1 MAMVKYMIRKKD
13 TFWYRRRVKKIG
25 EVVLSL
31 KTKSYELALLRRSFI
46 DFQVNKLLFKGFID
60 TMTVK
65 EIRDIVNKYK
75 TYFQEADDYNEF
87 EEQRDK
93 DLSITLNGNFFGGH
107 TKEALGYA
115 LQRYHDIHASN
126 DIEMVRLETEKILPR
141 TNLQND
147 FTNLENPRDIEIFHW
162 ELFKTEWTILFQAYE
177 AQKNI
182 SKTPDEKLPEW
193 MRHPEMLELISSV
206 KANNAQLQQQAV
218 VQHTNKYNKTISQLL
233 NEYIQEKAVTSE
245 WSDKNRRD
253 LVYVLGHLANWFDD
267 KVANLLTREDF
278 TNFRDKVIVKLPVS
292 TKWNIFQDK
301 TIKEVIEIV
310 EEQKLQTLSK
320 ITINKHLRRIHQ
332 VFEWAQSCGYI
343 EKNLTKGLSFKDKKG
358 MNKALDAKNPYTR
371 EELKKI
377 FEQTPWFTDNII
389 TQLKNNPENVLI
401 PLMCL
406 FTGAKPTELALLD
419 ISAFKL
425 KNGILGI
432 EFIQMVKTAYSY
444 RFTPLSDKLIEIGIM
459 KYVRYMK
466 KQKETRLF
474 PKVVAYK
481 GDGTS
486 FTNAYSRYNRKHIT
500 DEKKKTFYSIKHF
513 VTQSLKNKKQ
523 QIYIINDIVGHSD
536 GHGNKD
542 NSVYGERMPEEVLQ
556 EVINECLIYDFIDFS
571 HIKDAIEKIFK

>member
-1 MAMVKYMIRKKD
+1 MAMVKYMTRKKD
-13 TFWYRRRVKKIG
+13 TYWYRRRIKKIG

-31 KTKSYELALLRRSFI
+31 KTKGYELALFRHSFI
-46 DFQVNKLLFKGFID
+46 DFQINKLLFKGFID

-65 EIRDIVNKYK
+65 EIREIVNKYK
-75 TYFQEADDYNEF
+75 SYFEEADDYNEL

-93 DLSITLNGNFFGGH
+93 DLSIEMNGNFFGGH

-115 LQRYHDIHASN
+115 LQRYHGIHASN
-126 DIEMVRLETEKILPR
+126 DIKQVQQETAKILPR
-141 TNLQND
+141 TNLLKD
-147 FTNLENPRDIEIFHW
+147 FASLTLPRDIEIFHW
-162 ELFKTEWTILFQAYE
+162 ELFKAEWELLFKAYE

-193 MRHPEMLELISSV
+193 MQHPEMMELISSV
-206 KANNAQLQQQAV
+206 KANNVQLQQQAIT
-218 VQHTNKYNKTISQLL
+218 QHTDKFDKTISQLL
-233 NEYIQEKAVTSE
+233 NEYIQEKAVTNE

-267 KVANLLTREDF
+267 KLANLLTRQDF
-278 TNFRDKVIVKLPVS
+278 TSFRDKVIINLPVS

-301 TIKEVIEIV
+301 STKEILDIV
-310 EEQKLQTLSK
+310 KEQKVKTLSK
-320 ITINKHLRRIHQ
+320 VTINKHLRRIHQ
-332 VFEWAQSCGYI
+332 VFEWAQVCGYI
-343 EKNLTKGLSFKDKKG
+343 EKNLSKELSFKDKKG
-358 MNKALDAKNPYTR
+358 MNKDIDKKNTYTK
-371 EELKKI
+371 EQLKTI

-419 ISAFKL
+419 ISAFKI

-432 EFIQMVKTAYSY
+432 EFTEMVKTAYSY
-444 RFTPLSDKLIEIGIM
+444 RFTPLSDKLLEIGIM
-459 KYVRYMK
+459 EYVHFMK
-466 KQKETRLF
+466 RQKQTRLF

-486 FTNAYSRYNRKHIT
+486 FTNAFSRYNRKYIT
-500 DEKKKTFYSIKHF
+500 EEKKKTFYSIKHF
-513 VTQSLKNKKQ
+513 AVQSFKNKR
-523 QIYIINDIVGHSD
+523 IPVYIINDIVGHSD
-536 GHGNKD
+536 GHSNKD
-542 NSVYGERMPEEVLQ
+542 NSVYGDRMKEGVLQ

-571 HIKDAIEKIFK
+571 HLKDAIEKMFK